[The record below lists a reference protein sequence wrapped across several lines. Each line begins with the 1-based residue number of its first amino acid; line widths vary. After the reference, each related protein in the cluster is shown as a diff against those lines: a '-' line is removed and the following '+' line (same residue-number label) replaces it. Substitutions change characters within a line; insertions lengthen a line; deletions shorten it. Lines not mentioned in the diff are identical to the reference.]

1 MYIEAIIDLSEIKT
15 KLEELEDFCRSN
27 PIYRE
32 KHKKEI
38 IRYLIE
44 PLGIYF
50 KKHIKLLDRIYET
63 NNTKTNKI
71 IGKFHIDPNKRY
83 KDKIKKKNIKTI
95 NHILPYLRIH
105 PSYLSNLNMILSE
118 LPTNWSIKVTVLDNG
133 LIEHNA
139 NTINTK
145 RLLVSY
151 YNHYKDMV
159 NYILKNKPYESMM
172 LL

>member
-15 KLEELEDFCRSN
+15 KLKELEDFSRSN
-27 PIYRE
+27 PVYRE
-32 KHKKEI
+32 KYKKEV

-50 KKHIKLLDRIYET
+50 KKHIKLLDKIHET
-63 NNTKTNKI
+63 NINRNNDIKAN
-71 IGKFHIDPNKRY
+71 FHIDPAKTYKYKKR
-83 KDKIKKKNIKTI
+83 IKNVNTI
-95 NHILPYLRIH
+95 NHILPYLKIH
-105 PSYLSNLNMILSE
+105 PSYLSNLDLILTS

-133 LIEHNA
+133 LVENNA
-139 NTINTK
+139 NTINIK

-151 YNHYKDMV
+151 YSHYKDMV
-159 NYILKNKPYESMM
+159 NYILRNKPYESMM